1 MEEDRQMEISI
12 LIDLIKSICYRYNIN
27 LVPYANNDTICIA
40 VQDIIS
46 NEIYLMIEPENREV
60 N

>member
-1 MEEDRQMEISI
+1 MEEDRQIEMSI
-12 LIDLIKSICYRYNIN
+12 IIDLILTLCDKFNIN
-27 LVPYANNDTICIA
+27 LVPYSCNNEICIA

-46 NEIYLMIEPENREV
+46 NEIYLMIEPESREV

>member
-27 LVPYANNDTICIA
+27 LIPYIDDGIMCIA
-40 VQDIIS
+40 LQDMID
-46 NEIYLMIEPENREV
+46 NEIYLMIEPESKEV

>member
-12 LIDLIKSICYRYNIN
+12 LIDLILTLCDKFNIS

-46 NEIYLMIEPENREV
+46 NEIYLMIEPESREV